1 MRNMTFVFLIA
12 LLLLPAC
19 RLLQHSLWRPEALV
33 PIETDRAHAVS
44 MINLCAKQGYKG
56 QAFAALPEHHRAVL
70 HLVAIEGQS
79 YQAAATILDLPIGT
93 VMSRLSRARATLR
106 RTCGPETGAYSH
118 LRIVGGQDAD

>member
-56 QAFAALPEHHRAVL
+56 QAFAALPESKNAQCLPRGRGQECAMLIVYPEDRYFSFVDARSYTAMVQAKTLFNVGVDSTGNMKQCRA
-70 HLVAIEGQS
+70 
-79 YQAAATILDLPIGT
+79 
-93 VMSRLSRARATLR
+93 
-106 RTCGPETGAYSH
+106 ETE
-118 LRIVGGQDAD
+118 

>member
-56 QAFAALPEHHRAVL
+56 QAFAVLPESKNAQCLPRGR
-70 HLVAIEGQS
+70 GQECAMLFVYPEDRCFS
-79 YQAAATILDLPIGT
+79 FVDARRYTAMVQAK
-93 VMSRLSRARATLR
+93 TLFNVGVDNAGNIKQC
-106 RTCGPETGAYSH
+106 RTETE
-118 LRIVGGQDAD
+118 